1 MAFLCFIWAFQ
12 QVVLKATAVEIS
24 PTLQISLRSGVGAVL
39 VWLFMVW
46 RAEKMIWTDGVWR
59 PGILVGLLF
68 GMEFLLIGQGLNFTS
83 ASHMAV
89 FLYTAPVFTALGLH
103 LMIPSE
109 RLAPPQWLGIGLAFS
124 GMALA
129 FLGGDISGG
138 DGAVDRDPSLAS
150 SMLWG
155 DFLAVLAGFLW
166 GVTTVVVRTTGLA
179 RLPATQTLGFLWGVT
194 TVVVRTTGLA
204 RLPATQ
210 TLLYQLVGACL
221 LLLPAAWLLD
231 DMLFAP
237 TVLGWS
243 SLAFQAVVVAFASY
257 LAWFWMLRH
266 YLASRLG
273 ALSFLTPLFGVVL
286 GVWLLD
292 EPLTMHFLWGSL
304 LVILGIVL
312 VSGYEGTRAVIAAGF
327 RR

>member
-1 MAFLCFIWAFQ
+1 MDTRKPLTLQATGLMAFLCFIWAFQ

-179 RLPATQTLGFLWGVT
+179 RLPATQTL
-194 TVVVRTTGLA
+194 
-204 RLPATQ
+204 
-210 TLLYQLVGACL
+210 LYQLVGACL

>member
-155 DFLAVLAGFLW
+155 HFLAVLA
-166 GVTTVVVRTTGLA
+166 
-179 RLPATQTLGFLWGVT
+179 GFLWGVT

>member
-179 RLPATQTLGFLWGVT
+179 RLPATQTL
-194 TVVVRTTGLA
+194 
-204 RLPATQ
+204 
-210 TLLYQLVGACL
+210 LYQLVGACL

>member
-1 MAFLCFIWAFQ
+1 LGVYGANLLDTRKPLTLQATGLMAFLCFIWAFQ

-129 FLGGDISGG
+129 FLGDEISGHA
-138 DGAVDRDPSLAS
+138 GAVGSDPSLDS

-155 DFLAVLAGFLW
+155 DFLAVLA
-166 GVTTVVVRTTGLA
+166 
-179 RLPATQTLGFLWGVT
+179 GFLWGVT

-292 EPLTMHFLWGSL
+292 EPSTMHFLWGSL

-312 VSGYEGTRAVIAAGF
+312 VSGYEGIRAVIAAGF

>member
-1 MAFLCFIWAFQ
+1 MVFLCFIWAFQ
-12 QVVLKATAVEIS
+12 QVVLKATAQEIS

-68 GMEFLLIGQGLNFTS
+68 GIEFLLIGQGLNYTS

-109 RLAPPQWLGIGLAFS
+109 RLALPQWLGIGLAFA

-129 FLGGDISGG
+129 FLGGEISG
-138 DGAVDRDPSLAS
+138 DSGAVGSDPSLMA

-179 RLPATQTLGFLWGVT
+179 G
-194 TVVVRTTGLA
+194 
-204 RLPATQ
+204 LPATQ

-221 LLLPAAWLLD
+221 LPLPAAWLLD
-231 DMLFAP
+231 DMQFAP
-237 TVLGWS
+237 TLLGWS

-304 LVILGIVL
+304 LVIVGIVL
-312 VSGYEGTRAVIAAGF
+312 VSGYEGMRAVIAGIY
-327 RR
+327 RK

>member
-1 MAFLCFIWAFQ
+1 MAFLCLIWAFQ
-12 QVVLKATAVEIS
+12 QVVLKATAPEIS
-24 PTLQISLRSGVGAVL
+24 PTLQISLRSGAGAVL
-39 VWLFMVW
+39 VWLFMVS
-46 RAEKMIWTDGVWR
+46 RGERMIWADGVWR
-59 PGILVGLLF
+59 PGLLVGLLF
-68 GMEFLLIGQGLNFTS
+68 AVEFLLIGQGLNYTS

-89 FLYTAPVFTALGLH
+89 FLYTAPVFAALGLH

-109 RLAPPQWLGIGLAFS
+109 RLALPQWLGIGLAFA

-129 FLGGDISGG
+129 FLGGDLSAEESPVGM
-138 DGAVDRDPSLAS
+138 DPGRVP

-155 DFLAVLAGFLW
+155 DFLAVLAGLFW
-166 GVTTVVVRTTGLA
+166 GA
-179 RLPATQTLGFLWGVT
+179 T

-221 LLLPAAWLLD
+221 LLLPAAWLLG
-231 DMLFAP
+231 DMHFTP
-237 TVLGWS
+237 SVLGWS
-243 SLAFQAVVVAFASY
+243 SLVFQAVVVSFASY

-286 GVWLLD
+286 GVWLLN
-292 EPLTMHFLWGSL
+292 EPLTLHFLAGSL
-304 LVILGIVL
+304 LVIAGIVL
-312 VSGYEGTRAVIAAGF
+312 VSGYEAIRAFIGVRAGL
-327 RR
+327 